1 MEGFANEEI
10 FQDFIV
16 RYLTTQPILDA
27 DGKPT
32 SEMEYH
38 EIPAAEYNKPENKDN
53 CLLVSELIAFLKDT
67 QPDEYQKMMDVAEG
81 DEPMVIR
88 SIISR
93 VNSEMNSKL
102 RPATA
107 AQLQSHMDLPQG
119 TLSRRADSNCSIQ
132 SPPTTRRRST
142 TRTIARTASP

>member
-38 EIPAAEYNKPENKDN
+38 EIPATEYNKPENKDN

-67 QPDEYQKMMDVAEG
+67 QPDEYQKMIDVAEG

-93 VNSEMNSKL
+93 VRL
-102 RPATA
+102 
-107 AQLQSHMDLPQG
+107 
-119 TLSRRADSNCSIQ
+119 
-132 SPPTTRRRST
+132 
-142 TRTIARTASP
+142 

>member
-38 EIPAAEYNKPENKDN
+38 EIPAAEYNKPENKDTEA
-53 CLLVSELIAFLKDT
+53 VFRQELTGNDIK
-67 QPDEYQKMMDVAEG
+67 
-81 DEPMVIR
+81 
-88 SIISR
+88 
-93 VNSEMNSKL
+93 
-102 RPATA
+102 
-107 AQLQSHMDLPQG
+107 
-119 TLSRRADSNCSIQ
+119 
-132 SPPTTRRRST
+132 
-142 TRTIARTASP
+142 